1 MLNFNELLREE
12 ISKMKNTIAIVGE
25 YREGY
30 QTHKKL
36 NDSLEHVKEKFG
48 YDFDYEWISTLT
60 VAQHKDEVL
69 KKYCGIWSANGSPF
83 LSLEG
88 SLYAI
93 TFARINNIPH
103 LGTCGGFQ
111 HRIIE
116 FARNVLGV
124 KEAQHEEYDANASSL
139 YINKLACSLAGKK
152 MKVYL
157 KEDSKAFLCYNQK
170 EISENY
176 YCNFGINP
184 QFRNELNHPR
194 LLISGVDESDD
205 IRIIEM
211 PENKFFVATVFVP
224 QTNSTIE
231 VPHPLVHEFL
241 KACLF

>member
-1 MLNFNELLREE
+1 MEE
-12 ISKMKNTIAIVGE
+12 ISKMKKTIAIVAE
-25 YREGY
+25 YHEGY
-30 QTHKKL
+30 PTHEKL

-48 YDFDYEWISTLT
+48 YDFDYEWVNPLM
-60 VAQHKDEVL
+60 VEQNRDELL
-69 KKYCGIWSANGSPF
+69 KKYCGIWSAPGGPF

-88 SLYAI
+88 ALYAI
-93 TFARINNIPH
+93 TFARVNNIPH
-103 LGTCGGFQ
+103 IGTCAGFQ
-111 HRIIE
+111 HTIIE

-139 YINKLACSLAGKK
+139 FISKLACSLAGKK
-152 MKVYL
+152 GQVFL
-157 KEDSKAFLCYNQK
+157 KEDSKAFSYYNQK

-184 QFRNELNHPR
+184 QFRNELNHPS
-194 LLISGVDESDD
+194 LLISGVDQDDD
-205 IRIIEM
+205 IRIIEI
-211 PENKFFVATVFVP
+211 PESKFFVATLFVP

>member
-1 MLNFNELLREE
+1 
-12 ISKMKNTIAIVGE
+12 MKNTIAIVGD
-25 YREGY
+25 YHEGSL
-30 QTHKKL
+30 THVKL

-48 YDFDYEWISTLT
+48 YDFDYEWVNTLM
-60 VAQHKDEVL
+60 VEQNRDELL
-69 KKYCGIWSANGSPF
+69 KKYCGIWSAPGSPF

-88 SLYAI
+88 ALYAI
-93 TFARINNIPH
+93 TFARVNNIPH
-103 LGTCGGFQ
+103 LGTCSGFQ
-111 HRIIE
+111 HTIIE
-116 FARNVLGV
+116 FARNILGV

-152 MKVYL
+152 MKVFL

-194 LLISGVDESDD
+194 LLISGVDENDD

-231 VPHPLVHEFL
+231 VPHPLVHEFV